1 MFSLLL
7 AILGFGFLVFIH
19 ELGHFLVAKLFKVKV
34 ECFSVGMG
42 PKVIGFKKGDT
53 VYQIGAIPMGGFCQ
67 FKQDALRDD
76 LPEVLTKEKFA
87 LLSNALK
94 NKISE
99 EKLAEYYKKM
109 PPKSIEPVDFHNLTK
124 DKENRPDAECL
135 FDCYEEN
142 CGIFV
147 RKEDLSDKN
156 IYVSVEY
163 LESLG
168 KYEFEYCLNAEA
180 FSTGKER
187 KDFINLV
194 YKSMNLR
201 KLRDSDS
208 FFGVYPFKRLLVAF
222 AGPFM
227 NYIFAI
233 ILFSLVFVGARKEV
247 VIPNKILL
255 SDDVGRDEASVS
267 PAKSAGLLS
276 GDKIISVNNHTIESF
291 SDLSEEMILAG
302 TRSKLNIGVE
312 RNGEIL
318 KFQVQP
324 EWDKNSMR
332 PLLGVYFYQEPRLDK
347 TEESALAKF
356 LNLQDGDKIT
366 AIDGKRDLISTVSV
380 ERYLMNLW
388 ETKMTGTLTVL
399 RSNSEFDVSVDIG
412 DFDEKDVFLPYYFEI
427 KDVKGKNLFAA
438 FGEGFKE
445 SNKLI
450 KMTALSTY
458 ALIVKPKGDISQ
470 QVGGPIKIGYLMKN
484 IADAGF
490 SNSFLE
496 GMRNFFIV
504 LANISLALAFFNL
517 LPLPALDGGYIVM
530 SAAEMIMRKPIKIR
544 YVYVL
549 NFVALM
555 LLMGLGLLVAVMDI
569 FYIIGH

>member
-34 ECFSVGMG
+34 ECFSIGMG

-142 CGIFV
+142 CGVFI

-255 SDDVGRDEASVS
+255 SDDVGREEASVS

-332 PLLGVYFYQEPRLDK
+332 PLLGVYFYLEPRLDK
-347 TEESALAKF
+347 TKESALAKF

-530 SAAEMIMRKPIKIR
+530 SVAEMIMRKPIKIR

>member
-34 ECFSVGMG
+34 ECFSIGMG

-109 PPKSIEPVDFHNLTK
+109 PPKSIEPAEFHNLTK

-142 CGIFV
+142 CGVFV

-222 AGPFM
+222 VGPFM

-255 SDDVGRDEASVS
+255 SDDVGREEASVS

-332 PLLGVYFYQEPRLDK
+332 PLLGVYFYQEPLLDK

-388 ETKMTGTLTVL
+388 ETKMMGTLTVL
-399 RSNSEFDVSVDIG
+399 RGNSEFDVSVDIG

-530 SAAEMIMRKPIKIR
+530 SVAEMIMRKPIKIR
-544 YVYVL
+544 YIYVL

>member
-109 PPKSIEPVDFHNLTK
+109 PPKSIEPAEFHNLTK

-142 CGIFV
+142 CGVFI

-255 SDDVGRDEASVS
+255 SDDVGREEASVS

-347 TEESALAKF
+347 TKESALAKF

-412 DFDEKDVFLPYYFEI
+412 DFDEKDVFLPYCFEI

-530 SAAEMIMRKPIKIR
+530 SAAEMIMHKPIKIR

>member
-109 PPKSIEPVDFHNLTK
+109 PPKSIESADFHNLTK

-267 PAKSAGLLS
+267 PAKSAGLIS

>member
-34 ECFSVGMG
+34 ECFSIGMG

-67 FKQDALRDD
+67 FKQDALKDD
-76 LPEVLTKEKFA
+76 LPEVLTRKKFE

-99 EKLAEYYKKM
+99 EKLSEYYRKM
-109 PPKSIEPVDFHNLTK
+109 PPKSIAISEFRNLTK

-135 FDCYEEN
+135 FDCYEEDN
-142 CGIFV
+142 DVFV

-163 LESLG
+163 LESFG
-168 KYEFEYCLNAEA
+168 TYEFEYCLNSEA
-180 FSTGKER
+180 FATGKER

-201 KLRDSDS
+201 ELKDSDS

-233 ILFSLVFVGARKEV
+233 ILFSLIFAGARKEI

-255 SDDVGRDEASVS
+255 SDDVERKEASVS

-276 GDKIISVNNHTIESF
+276 GDRIISVNNHSIESF
-291 SDLSEEMILAG
+291 SELSEEMILAG
-302 TRSKLNIGVE
+302 TRSKLNIGIE

-324 EWDKNSMR
+324 EWDKNLMR
-332 PLLGVYFYQEPRLDK
+332 PLLGVYFYQEPLLDRV
-347 TEESALAKF
+347 EESKLAQF
-356 LNLQDGDKIT
+356 LNLQNGDKIV
-366 AIDGKRDLISTVSV
+366 AVDGKRDLISTVSV

-388 ETKMTGTLTVL
+388 QTKTAGTVTVL
-399 RSNSEFDVSVDIG
+399 RNNAEFDVNVDLG
-412 DFDEKDVFLPYYFEI
+412 GFDEKDIFLCYYFEV

-438 FGEGFKE
+438 CAEGFKE

-450 KMTALSTY
+450 KITALSTY
-458 ALIVKPKGDISQ
+458 ALIVKPKGDISR

-484 IADAGF
+484 IADEGF

-530 SAAEMIMRKPIKIR
+530 SAAEMIMRKPIKIG
-544 YVYVL
+544 YVYIL
-549 NFVALM
+549 NFIALM
-555 LLMGLGLLVAVMDI
+555 LLMGLGLFVAVMDI

>member
-76 LPEVLTKEKFA
+76 LPEVLTQEKFT
-87 LLSNALK
+87 LLCVALK

-99 EKLAEYYKKM
+99 EKLAEYYRRM
-109 PPKSIEPVDFHNLTK
+109 PPKSIEISDFENLTK

-135 FDCYEEN
+135 FDCYEECN
-142 CGIFV
+142 GFFV

-163 LESLG
+163 LESFG
-168 KYEFEYCLNAEA
+168 KYEFEYCLNAKA
-180 FSTGKER
+180 FSTEKER
-187 KDFINLV
+187 KNFINLV

-227 NYIFAI
+227 NYVFAI

-255 SDDVGRDEASVS
+255 SDDVGREEASVS

-276 GDKIISVNNHTIESF
+276 GDKIISVNNHPIDSF
-291 SDLSEEMILAG
+291 GELSEEMILAG
-302 TRSKLNIGVE
+302 TRAKLDICVE

-332 PLLGVYFYQEPRLDK
+332 PLLGVYFYQEPKLDK
-347 TEESALAKF
+347 TEESILAKS
-356 LNLQDGDKIT
+356 LNLKDGDKIV
-366 AIDGKRDLISTVSV
+366 AIEGKRDLISTVSV

-388 ETKMTGTLTVL
+388 DTKSVGTLTIL
-399 RSNSEFDVSVDIG
+399 RGNAEFDVDVDIG

-427 KDVKGKNLFAA
+427 KEAKGKNLFAA
-438 FGEGFKE
+438 FGDGFKE

-530 SAAEMIMRKPIKIR
+530 SAAEMIMCKPIKIR